1 MTGRRL
7 PRILLATS
15 LSLTV
20 AGCAATYTSV
30 AKRNLDVQTKM
41 TDTIFL
47 DPVPPS
53 QRTVYVEV
61 KNTSDKPDLDLAGPI
76 RQQIAGRGL
85 QLVDDPRRAHFIL
98 QANVLQAGRTS
109 ETAAEQMY
117 GRGFGAP
124 VIGGAAGGAVGYGI
138 GKAAPGNASLWAAGG
153 AILGAAAET
162 VAGAYAQDVT
172 YSIITDIQIQE
183 RAPGQVVSEGQTA
196 AIKQGKGGQITQ
208 STSRTTDTKR
218 HSTRVMSMANK
229 VNLEWPEA
237 APQLVDGLTRV
248 VAGLF

>member
-1 MTGRRL
+1 MNDHSL
-7 PRILLATS
+7 MRILLSSA
-15 LSLTV
+15 LALAL

-47 DPVPPS
+47 DPVPVNE
-53 QRTVYVEV
+53 RTVFIEV
-61 KNTSDKPDLDLAGPI
+61 KNTSDKPDLDVAGPI
-76 RQQIAGRGL
+76 RERIAGRGL
-85 QLVDDPRRAHFIL
+85 QVVDDPRRAHFIL
-98 QANVLQAGRTS
+98 QANVLQAGRSS

-138 GKAAPGNASLWAAGG
+138 GKAAPGDAGLWAAGG

-162 VAGAYAQDVT
+162 LAGAYTQDVT
-172 YSIITDIQIQE
+172 YSIVTDVQIQE
-183 RAPGQVVSEGQTA
+183 RAPGQVVSESQTGTV
-196 AIKQGKGGQITQ
+196 KQGKSGQISQ
-208 STSRTTDTKR
+208 STSRTTDAKR
-218 HSTRVMSMANK
+218 HTTRVLSIANK
-229 VNLEWPEA
+229 VNLDWPEA